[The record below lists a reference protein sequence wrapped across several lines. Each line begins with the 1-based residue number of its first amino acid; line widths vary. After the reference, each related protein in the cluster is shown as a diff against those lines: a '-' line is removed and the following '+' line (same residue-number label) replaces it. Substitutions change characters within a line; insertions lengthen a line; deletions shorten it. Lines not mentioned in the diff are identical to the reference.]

1 MEKHQRLYALQMMDI
16 FKPTEEDLIH
26 RAITQIFQRIR
37 DEGNDLHKI
46 GEKISKDLPSKFNK
60 TISDIDSQR
69 IKLIGNHN
77 DEVNDIKVIFR
88 IKN

>member
-1 MEKHQRLYALQMMDI
+1 MMDI

-46 GEKISKDLPSKFNK
+46 GEKISKELPSQFNK
-60 TISDIDSQR
+60 TLTDIDAQR
-69 IKLIGNHN
+69 TKLIDNYNG
-77 DEVNDIKVIFR
+77 EINDIKVIHST
-88 IKN
+88 